1 LLTTFQQRTQ
11 AAGGYYNQKE
21 VVAGGRGGTGVHV
34 FMVFEL
40 MQQTLLDVLQQAPGG
55 KLERETVRLIVYQM
69 VKALDHM
76 HTLNAVHRDIKP
88 ENMLL
93 QKIPG
98 GSRLKKGRGSLD
110 YRAAVSLDR
119 MGIRDNLVR
128 PSLNGET

>member
-21 VVAGGRGGTGVHV
+21 VVAGGRSGTGVHV

-69 VKALDHM
+69 IKALDHM
-76 HTLNAVHRDIKP
+76 HTLNVRDLKSTDRLFT
-88 ENMLL
+88 ETSNRKTCSFRKYLVALALRKGEALL
-93 QKIPG
+93 TTELQ
-98 GSRLKKGRGSLD
+98 
-110 YRAAVSLDR
+110 
-119 MGIRDNLVR
+119 
-128 PSLNGET
+128 

>member
-21 VVAGGRGGTGVHV
+21 VVTGGRGGTGVHV

-76 HTLNAVHRDIKP
+76 HTLNVRDLKSTDRLST
-88 ENMLL
+88 ETSNR
-93 QKIPG
+93 KTCY
-98 GSRLKKGRGSLD
+98 SRKYLVAPALRKGEAL
-110 YRAAVSLDR
+110 
-119 MGIRDNLVR
+119 
-128 PSLNGET
+128 

>member
-1 LLTTFQQRTQ
+1 MLTTFQQRTQ

-21 VVAGGRGGTGVHV
+21 VVGGGRAGTGVHV

-76 HTLNAVHRDIKP
+76 HTLNVRDIISTARLFTETSNLKTCSFRKFLEAP
-88 ENMLL
+88 A
-93 QKIPG
+93 
-98 GSRLKKGRGSLD
+98 LKKGEALWTTE
-110 YRAAVSLDR
+110 LQ
-119 MGIRDNLVR
+119 
-128 PSLNGET
+128 